1 MKVKILLLKS
11 LRLIGKGQN
20 ELIFPCYYL
29 IILKRVVNI
38 IIIYMIIGFLF
49 GTLLVSLLATLS
61 DVISTYGELVK
72 SRLLVKI
79 SENNVLI
86 HKNNEA
92 LEETVKEAIGFRIPT
107 DEDEIII

>member
-1 MKVKILLLKS
+1 
-11 LRLIGKGQN
+11 
-20 ELIFPCYYL
+20 
-29 IILKRVVNI
+29 
-38 IIIYMIIGFLF
+38 MIIGFLF

-92 LEETVKEAIGFRIPT
+92 LEETVNEALEETVKEVIGFRIPT

>member
-1 MKVKILLLKS
+1 
-11 LRLIGKGQN
+11 
-20 ELIFPCYYL
+20 
-29 IILKRVVNI
+29 
-38 IIIYMIIGFLF
+38 MIIGFLF

-79 SENNVLI
+79 SENNLI
-86 HKNNEA
+86 IHRNNEALEETAKEA
-92 LEETVKEAIGFRIPT
+92 LEETVKEVIGFRIPT

>member
-1 MKVKILLLKS
+1 
-11 LRLIGKGQN
+11 
-20 ELIFPCYYL
+20 
-29 IILKRVVNI
+29 
-38 IIIYMIIGFLF
+38 MIIGFLF

-79 SENNVLI
+79 SENNLI
-86 HKNNEA
+86 IHRNNEA
-92 LEETVKEAIGFRIPT
+92 LEETAKEVIGFRIPT

>member
-1 MKVKILLLKS
+1 
-11 LRLIGKGQN
+11 
-20 ELIFPCYYL
+20 
-29 IILKRVVNI
+29 
-38 IIIYMIIGFLF
+38 MIIGFLF

-79 SENNVLI
+79 SENNLI
-86 HKNNEA
+86 IHRNNET
-92 LEETVKEAIGFRIPT
+92 LEETAKEAIGFRIPT